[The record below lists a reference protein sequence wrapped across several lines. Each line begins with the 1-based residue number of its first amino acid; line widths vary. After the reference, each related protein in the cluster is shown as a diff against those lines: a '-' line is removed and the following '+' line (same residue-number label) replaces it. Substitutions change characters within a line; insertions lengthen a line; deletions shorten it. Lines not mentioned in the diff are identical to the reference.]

1 MYRKIVVPVEIGQ
14 LAKGEKILRKA
25 MALLDTGGE
34 IILLNV
40 TENLPGYLSIELP
53 LDFIERNVADATERL
68 KELNETCGANAKVLV
83 KVGSPGRVILA
94 AAEQL
99 SADLVIIASHQPDM
113 SNYLLGSTADR
124 VVRHANCSVL
134 VDR

>member
-1 MYRKIVVPVEIGQ
+1 VEIGQ
-14 LAKGEKILRKA
+14 LAKVRRFSGSDGFARC
-25 MALLDTGGE
+25 GGE

-68 KELNETCGANAKVLV
+68 KALNETCGANAKVLV
-83 KVGSPGRVILA
+83 RVGSPGRDILA

-124 VVRHANCSVL
+124 VVRHAIAPSWSTAEQ
-134 VDR
+134 DMPTGMA

>member
-68 KELNETCGANAKVLV
+68 KELNETCGSNAKVLV

>member
-68 KELNETCGANAKVLV
+68 NALNETCGANAKVLV
-83 KVGSPGRVILA
+83 RVGSPGRDILA

-124 VVRHANCSVL
+124 VVRHAHCSVL